1 MEFTYAQENIRL
13 ELMTP
18 QQILHPSANVLT
30 FSNGSV
36 QQWLGPHPECFLT
49 GRVTSQSGVASISTC
64 DKIVSFVTKE
74 FLYHIDIYIQ
84 LFLYIKVESLALL
97 EIQTFMNIC
106 FSLV

>member
-64 DKIVSFVTKE
+64 DQIVSFLTKE

-97 EIQTFMNIC
+97 ENKP
-106 FSLV
+106 L